1 MFIPS
6 EWTCGFLSLGRKGV
20 VSGPVKLKSNSTGVF
35 AVSVR
40 RFPRWLMGGKGS
52 RRLEENGGNQ
62 GTACVVVRV
71 VLEKTSQA

>member
-6 EWTCGFLSLGRKGV
+6 EWTCGFLSPGRKGV
-20 VSGPVKLKSNSTGVF
+20 VSGPVKLKSNSMGIF

-40 RFPRWLMGGKGS
+40 RFPRWLIGSKES

-62 GTACVVVRV
+62 GSARVVVRA
-71 VLEKTSQA
+71 VLEKPSQA